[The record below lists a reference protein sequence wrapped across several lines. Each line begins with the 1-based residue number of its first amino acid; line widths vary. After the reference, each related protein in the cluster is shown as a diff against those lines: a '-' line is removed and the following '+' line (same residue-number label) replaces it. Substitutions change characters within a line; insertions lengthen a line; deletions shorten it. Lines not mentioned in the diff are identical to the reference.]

1 MSSVDETIL
10 EHPRPFYECPTQPS
24 SVPINESKTSQSLT
38 PTVPVKQ
45 RARSNNISE
54 RGITSRSNHR
64 SPRGKRC
71 LGCGT
76 RGTLGRVWIN
86 PLQPNL
92 EGINT
97 YIICRNPECPAG
109 RITQPRL
116 PAQDRLAWF
125 ILETSCGCYYI
136 KIIKI
141 NLNKH
146 NATAQLSA
154 IRPTHADGI
163 FLGTLHQ
170 NEHKCT
176 PPDSDDS
183 DTDTD
188 DELS

>member
-1 MSSVDETIL
+1 MSSVDETLGIIL
-10 EHPRPFYECPTQPS
+10 DHPQPFCEYPAQQST
-24 SVPINESKTSQSLT
+24 VPVNESKTSHSLT

-45 RARSNNISE
+45 R
-54 RGITSRSNHR
+54 GRSNHI
-64 SPRGKRC
+64 SERGKRC

-92 EGINT
+92 EEINT

-125 ILETSCGCYYI
+125 ILETPRGCYYV
-136 KIIKI
+136 KIRNI
-141 NLNKH
+141 NLHKH

-154 IRPTHADGI
+154 VRPTRADGI

>member
-1 MSSVDETIL
+1 MSSVDETLGIIL
-10 EHPRPFYECPTQPS
+10 DHPRPFYECPTQPS
-24 SVPINESKTSQSLT
+24 SFSVNESKTSHSLT

-54 RGITSRSNHR
+54 RG
-64 SPRGKRC
+64 KRC
-71 LGCGT
+71 IGCGT
-76 RGTLGRVWIN
+76 RGTPGRVWIN
-86 PLQPNL
+86 PPHPNP
-92 EGINT
+92 EEIST
-97 YIICRNPECPAG
+97 YIMCRDLNCPAG

-154 IRPTHADGI
+154 VRPTRADGI